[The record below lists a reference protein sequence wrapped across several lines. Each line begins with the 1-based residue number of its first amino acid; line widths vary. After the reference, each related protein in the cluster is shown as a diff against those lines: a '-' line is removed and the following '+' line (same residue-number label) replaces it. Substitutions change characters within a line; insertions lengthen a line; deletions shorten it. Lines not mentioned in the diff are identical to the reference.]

1 MTITDEMERF
11 AERYGKHVVVGNV
24 PWFYY
29 RLGAGTAVLWLTGGL
44 RRAAIA
50 SPFLETLD
58 SRPLSLHPT
67 TRLS

>member
-11 AERYGKHVVVGNV
+11 AERYVKHVVVGS
-24 PWFYY
+24 PWFYC